1 MPFEKIFS
9 AEQMR
14 SADAYTIEHEPV
26 SSINLM
32 ERASGACNE
41 WILANLPDTRN
52 VTIVCGTGNNG
63 GDGLA
68 VARMLN
74 GKKNVT
80 AIVLKISDK
89 PTPDFKLN
97 RERLKVCPGIRIVE
111 LEKGSLIAIPE
122 DTDLLID
129 AVFGTGLSR
138 APEGWLKHVIETM
151 NSASATK
158 LAIDMPSGLFC
169 DRSSKGNA
177 VFQADITL
185 TFELAKLALLLPEN
199 GKHVGNFHILPIGL
213 HRNYINETHTP
224 FYYVDKMEGN
234 DVLPC
239 RAKFSHK
246 GSFGHVLIIAGSYGK
261 TGAAMLA
268 SKACL
273 RTGAGLVTN
282 HLPQK
287 CVDCMQASFP
297 EAMVSIDG
305 NSHCFSSLPQDL
317 DKYTVA
323 AIGPGLGTSAETQ
336 NALRKFLSIWGK
348 AAVLDADALN
358 CISLND
364 NILSVIPEN
373 SILTPHPKEFERLAG
388 TWGNDFERLEKQC
401 RFSKLHNVIVVLK
414 GAHTSIS
421 VPRRNGEVDVFFNST
436 GNPGM
441 ATAGSGD
448 VLTGIIAGLLAQG
461 VSPEKAAILGA
472 YLHGEAG
479 DKARNDKGDSLIAS
493 DIIENLTIGKTNTTP

>member
-138 APEGWLKHVIETM
+138 APEGWLKDIMETM
-151 NSASATK
+151 NSTSATK

-199 GKHVGNFHILPIGL
+199 GKAVGEFHILPIGL
-213 HRNYINETHTP
+213 HQKHIEETSTPLHFTKNLDIRDYIP
-224 FYYVDKMEGN
+224 K
-234 DVLPC
+234 

-246 GSFGHVLIIAGSYGK
+246 GNYGHALVIAGSYGK
-261 TGAAMLA
+261 MGAAILA
-268 SKACL
+268 GKACL
-273 RTGAGLVTN
+273 RTGAGLVTV
-282 HLPQK
+282 HIPRK
-287 CVDCMQASFP
+287 GVDCMQSAFP

-305 NSHCFSSLPQDL
+305 NGECFSSVPQDL
-317 DKYTVA
+317 EKYTVA
-323 AIGPGLGTSAETQ
+323 AVGPGIGTSVETRK
-336 NALRKFLSIWGK
+336 ALFGFMSAWDKPV
-348 AAVLDADALN
+348 VLDADALN
-358 CISLND
+358 CISLDSNM
-364 NILSVIPEN
+364 LSVLPPN
-373 SILTPHPKEFERLAG
+373 AILTPHPKEFERMAG
-388 TWGNDFERLEKQC
+388 SWNDDFERLEKQC
-401 RFSKLHNVIVVLK
+401 DFSRRHNVIVVLK
-414 GAHTSIS
+414 GAHTSVS
-421 VPRRNGEVDVFFNST
+421 VPRQNGEADVYFNST

-448 VLTGIIAGLLAQG
+448 VLTGIIAGLLSQG
-461 VSPEKAAILGA
+461 LTPEKAAILGA

>member
-1 MPFEKIFS
+1 MSFKKIFS

-14 SADAYTIEHEPV
+14 AADTYTIRHEPIT
-26 SSINLM
+26 SIGLM
-32 ERASGACNE
+32 ERAAGACCK
-41 WILANLPDTRN
+41 WILENLTGQN
-52 VTIVCGTGNNG
+52 NISIICGTGNNG

-74 GKKNVT
+74 GKRNISV
-80 AIVLKISDK
+80 IILKISEN
-89 PTPDFKLN
+89 PSADFCKN
-97 RERLKVCPGIRIVE
+97 YERLKKCTEVQIME
-111 LEKGSLIAIPE
+111 LEKNSPPEIPQ

-138 APEGWLKHVIETM
+138 APESWVKDIIETM
-151 NSASATK
+151 NASPATK
-158 LAIDMPSGLFC
+158 LAIDVPSGLFC
-169 DRSSKGNA
+169 DRSSKGNT
-177 VFQADITL
+177 VFHADTTL
-185 TFELAKLALLLPEN
+185 SFELPKLAFLLPEN

-224 FYYVDKMEGN
+224 FYYIDKIDGN
-234 DVLPC
+234 DILPC

-461 VSPEKAAILGA
+461 VSPEKAAILGV

-479 DKARNDKGDSLIAS
+479 DNAMKDKGYSLIAS
-493 DIIENLTIGKTNTTP
+493 DIIENLAIGKQISQP